1 MPMTLCSRLVPRLL
15 LLALFASA
23 LGSCTLDD
31 SGRGTASSSC
41 GNDYL
46 DPHEECDGIYLR
58 DALCVHLGFSDGEI
72 RCTEQCTLD
81 ISACFTCGNG
91 VREGLE
97 DCDGDDLAGGSC
109 ATVVGSSSGDLRCT
123 SQCRWDPSRCAT
135 CGNGWREGDEVC
147 DGFAPSSATCQSVAA
162 RESGEV
168 RCSKACLLDTSRCHT
183 CGDGLV
189 EGPEA
194 CDGSDLGGAS
204 CEQLGYP
211 SGTLACRDDCSID
224 ASRCVAPTADWYD
237 DAWLYR
243 RPLTVA
249 KALVDADLLGFPL
262 LVSFAHPEL
271 AERAT
276 SLQDFLFTM
285 DDGTTVLPHEIV
297 SYDPVLGSLKAWVRV
312 PALRA
317 IFDTRIF
324 VYYGNPSPPPMPN
337 PALVWTEGFEAVWH
351 LDEPAIDE
359 SSGVHHADSATGQHP
374 GVQSGNHDVPG
385 KIGRAQRFDGQNDRV
400 IIEGA
405 DTISLGDA
413 DCTVS
418 AWVRTNSAL
427 PTSLMAK
434 NRESAH
440 EPGDKLLGL
449 TAGKLAIDHGWV
461 GYLSST
467 KLVNDAEWRQV
478 VWAQRKDA
486 VGESETWTLYVD
498 GVADG
503 TIDLSTQP
511 DVAGHTLFLGGAT
524 VASYFPYPWEGDI
537 DEVTVSR
544 VARSAVWVAV
554 SYANQNA
561 PEAFATLGAEQ
572 TILVG
577 E

>member
-1 MPMTLCSRLVPRLL
+1 MPMNPSSRPVPRALFL
-15 LLALFASA
+15 TLLASI

-31 SGRGTASSSC
+31 TGRGTASSSC
-41 GNDYL
+41 GNDFL
-46 DPHEECDGIYLR
+46 DVHEECDGRHLR
-58 DALCVHLGFSDGEI
+58 DVLCVDVGFTDGEV
-72 RCTEQCTLD
+72 RCSEQCTLD
-81 ISACFTCGNG
+81 TSGCFTCGNG

-97 DCDGDDLAGGSC
+97 DCDGEDLAGGTC
-109 ATVVGSSSGDLRCT
+109 TTAVGQSSGVLRCT
-123 SQCRWDPSRCAT
+123 SQCRWDPSDCAT
-135 CGNGWREGDEVC
+135 CGNGRREGDEVC
-147 DGFAPSSATCQSVAA
+147 DGFAPSSATCQTVAGLEA
-162 RESGEV
+162 GVV
-168 RCSKACLLDTSRCHT
+168 RCSKACLLDTSGCYT
-183 CGDGLV
+183 CGDDLV

-204 CEQLGYP
+204 CEQLGYQ

-224 ASRCVAPTADWYD
+224 ASRCIAPTADWYD

-276 SLQDFLFTM
+276 SSQDFLFTM

-297 SYDPVLGSLKAWVRV
+297 SHDPELGSLKAWVRV

-317 IFDTRIF
+317 IFDTKVF
-324 VYYGNPSPPPMPN
+324 VYYGNPSPPSLPN

-351 LDEPAIDE
+351 LDEPATDE
-359 SSGVHHADSATGQHP
+359 TSGVQHVDSVTGQLP

-385 KIGRAQRFDGQNDRV
+385 KIGRAQKFDGEDDRV
-400 IIEGA
+400 GIEGA
-405 DTISLGDA
+405 DAISLGDA

-418 AWVRTNSAL
+418 AWIRTSSQL
-427 PTSLMAK
+427 PISLMAK
-434 NRESAH
+434 NQDASH
-440 EPGDKLLGL
+440 VPGDKLLGL
-449 TAGKLAIDHGWV
+449 TAGKFAIDHGWV

-478 VWAQRKDA
+478 VWTQRRNA
-486 VGESETWTLYVD
+486 TGEAEAWTLYVD

-503 TIDLSTQP
+503 TIEFPTQP

-524 VASYFPYPWEGDI
+524 VGSYFPYPWAGEI

-544 VARSAVWVAV
+544 VARGAVWVAV